1 MKIRTITTAALAL
14 SLAATLTAQEPQTA
28 QKAQQQQPKPAV
40 DRSSKAVS
48 GEVLFGRYDKNK
60 DGKVTPE
67 EFRGGNTLFAA
78 YDANKD
84 GFLTLDEVQ
93 SAKKVTT
100 GPNFRELDTDKD
112 GFVTRREFQ
121 GTDEEFDEVDLDR
134 DGVWSK
140 LDRAIEK
147 RHIQAKGEIERMDT
161 GKDGT
166 ISSEEWIAAG
176 RDAGTF
182 RQRDR
187 DRNGS
192 LDVEEIANGLVS
204 TKK

>member
-1 MKIRTITTAALAL
+1 MKIRIITTALGL
-14 SLAATLTAQEPQTA
+14 SLAAALGAQEQQTA
-28 QKAQQQQPKPAV
+28 QTAAQQQPKPAV

-48 GEVLFGRYDKNK
+48 GEVLFARYDKNK

-67 EFRGGNTLFAA
+67 EYRGGKMLFAA

-84 GFLTLDEVQ
+84 GVLTIEEIQ
-93 SAKKVTT
+93 SAKKVESA
-100 GPNFRELDTDKD
+100 PNFRELDADKD
-112 GFVTRREFQ
+112 GYVTRREWQ
-121 GTDEEFDEVDLDR
+121 GTDEEFEAVDLDR

-147 RHIQAKGEIERMDT
+147 RHTQAKGDIERMDT

-166 ISSEEWIAAG
+166 VSEAEWIAAG
-176 RDAGTF
+176 RDAGSF

-192 LDVEEIANGLVS
+192 LDLEELAAS
-204 TKK
+204 HAPAAKK